1 MLQEHRLPKSVRP
14 AEFYS
19 AETAL
24 QEQRGEESPLG
35 AEATGRC
42 SLQLLGEV

>member
-1 MLQEHRLPKSVRP
+1 MLQEHRLRKSVRP
-14 AEFYS
+14 AEFYF

-24 QEQRGEESPLG
+24 QEQRGESPLG

-42 SLQLLGEV
+42 SLRLLGEV